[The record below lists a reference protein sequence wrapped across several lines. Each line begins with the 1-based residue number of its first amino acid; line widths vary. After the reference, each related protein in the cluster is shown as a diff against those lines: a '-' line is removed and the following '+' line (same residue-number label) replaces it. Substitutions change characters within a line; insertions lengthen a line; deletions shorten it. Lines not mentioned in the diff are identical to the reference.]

1 MQKYINRIAEE
12 KIMEFD
18 DKFYIEEIF
27 NKMDEDSQK
36 LIKMIA
42 EENKWSIVKATK
54 FLSWSGMQS
63 LMSKFENENNGLN

>member
-1 MQKYINRIAEE
+1 
-12 KIMEFD
+12 MEFD